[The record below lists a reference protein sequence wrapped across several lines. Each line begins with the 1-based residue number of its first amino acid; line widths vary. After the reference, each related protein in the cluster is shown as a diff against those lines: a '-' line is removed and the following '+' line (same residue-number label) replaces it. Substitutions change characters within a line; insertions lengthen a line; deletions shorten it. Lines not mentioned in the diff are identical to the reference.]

1 MRRLHVT
8 VPPVMRFNMYIA
20 YEDLP
25 GRYSKSAAVVV
36 AEVAEEFG
44 SSIGNTLVLRQGPSE
59 RRAGQGPCDRIE
71 SAGPRGGKK
80 RHERR
85 QDSGQRFECSSP
97 IHDLED
103 ANLFGQRQV
112 GKRRHK
118 RPPGA

>member
-8 VPPVMRFNMYIA
+8 VPPVMRLNMYIS

-36 AEVAEEFG
+36 AEVAKEFG

-59 RRAGQGPCDRIE
+59 RQAGQGPCDRIE
-71 SAGPRGGKK
+71 SAGLRVGKE
-80 RHERR
+80 RDERR
-85 QDSGQRFECSSP
+85 QDSGQRLECCSP

-103 ANLFGQRQV
+103 ANLC
-112 GKRRHK
+112 GKR
-118 RPPGA
+118 